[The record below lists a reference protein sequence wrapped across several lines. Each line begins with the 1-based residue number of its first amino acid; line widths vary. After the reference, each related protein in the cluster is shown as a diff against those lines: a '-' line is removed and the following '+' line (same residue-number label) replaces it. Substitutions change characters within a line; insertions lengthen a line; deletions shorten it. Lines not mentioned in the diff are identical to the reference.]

1 MSYQHVLVIFL
12 AHKHPFQWC
21 MMYVIFLHVLL
32 NSRFISLTA
41 CLPRFLPQGRLHHHE
56 HVQNRGRFDQKIS
69 GNRKN
74 RHQKMDQTPLYSF
87 RRIPQGVFTTVG
99 CFMFRR
105 FTWLSGDVGVLE
117 SAWKLPSGV
126 NDGKDHLKIP
136 MGPKTLYL
144 PGRCLRLEPWW
155 ASLKRR
161 HKPCYVPNL
170 RLPESV

>member
-74 RHQKMDQTPLYSF
+74 RHQKKDQTPLVSGWSHKVFSLWGVSSF
-87 RRIPQGVFTTVG
+87 
-99 CFMFRR
+99 
-105 FTWLSGDVGVLE
+105 GDSHGFPEMWVSWNPLGNFQVV
-117 SAWKLPSGV
+117 V

-136 MGPKTLYL
+136 MGSKTLSL
-144 PGRCLRLEPWW
+144 PGRCRRLEPWW